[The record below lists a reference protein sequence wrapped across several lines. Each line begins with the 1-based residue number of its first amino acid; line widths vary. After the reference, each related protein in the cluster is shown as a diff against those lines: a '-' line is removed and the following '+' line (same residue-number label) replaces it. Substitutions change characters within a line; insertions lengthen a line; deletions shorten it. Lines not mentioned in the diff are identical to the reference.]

1 MEQTNEFG
9 YRPKYAGFWIRFW
22 AFLVDSIVVA
32 SLGGLIVKPIFR
44 AMHWTIESPAWLL
57 FTPFKVTMFV
67 VFFTYFLV
75 MTKWFG
81 QTLGKMIFGIR
92 VVMKDG
98 TPVTWGAVIFRELFG
113 RFISKMTYFPYLLA
127 VVMPRKEALHD
138 IFADTVVI
146 HEEAYEVDRPVFVM
160 NEPKIPEGYEER
172 YD

>member
-1 MEQTNEFG
+1 
-9 YRPKYAGFWIRFW
+9 
-22 AFLVDSIVVA
+22 
-32 SLGGLIVKPIFR
+32 
-44 AMHWTIESPAWLL
+44 AWLL

-67 VFFTYFLV
+67 VFFTYFLL
-75 MTKWFG
+75 MTKSFG

-98 TPVTWGAVIFRELFG
+98 TPVTWGAVVFREWFG

-127 VVMPRKEALHD
+127 AVMPHKEALHD

-146 HEEAYEVDRPVFVM
+146 YEEAYEVDRPAFVL